1 MKQINEDQR
10 QEMLKMVEAHDRLQ
24 RAAAEMNTLRF
35 STTRS
40 FLNNPDIDM
49 LSQQFSQIPA
59 DLSGGQVQSPIVS
72 SPVSHRSKRSRLET
86 PVSRRLQRIPFAAV
100 KNSGN
105 ATPVAPKP
113 GKKEVDFASSVT
125 QDEEV
130 DRRQSSLLK
139 SAVPIGSE
147 YGDLIPDEEG
157 FSEFDI

>member
-1 MKQINEDQR
+1 MNEDQR

-40 FLNNPDIDM
+40 LLSNPDVDM

-59 DLSGGQVQSPIVS
+59 DLSGGQVQSPVVS
-72 SPVSHRSKRSRLET
+72 SPVPHRSKRSRVGET
-86 PVSRRLQRIPFAAV
+86 PVSRRLQRIPLGALM
-100 KNSGN
+100 NNGN
-105 ATPVAPKP
+105 NPPMEP
-113 GKKEVDFASSVT
+113 ELGKKEVEFASSVT

-130 DRRQSSLLK
+130 DRGHSSPLK
-139 SAVPIGSE
+139 ATIAIGSE
-147 YGDLIPDEEG
+147 YGDLIPDEDG

>member
-1 MKQINEDQR
+1 MNEDQR

-40 FLNNPDIDM
+40 ILSNPDVDM

-59 DLSGGQVQSPIVS
+59 DLSGGQMQSPLGS
-72 SPVSHRSKRSRLET
+72 SPVSHRSKRSRLGET
-86 PVSRRLQRIPFAAV
+86 PVSRMLQRIPLTAL
-100 KNSGN
+100 KNNGN
-105 ATPVAPKP
+105 TAPIEPKS
-113 GKKEVDFASSVT
+113 GKKEVEFASSVT
-125 QDEEV
+125 QDEEA
-130 DRRQSSLLK
+130 DRRHSSPLK
-139 SAVPIGSE
+139 SAVAIGSE